1 MHKIITAFQRFYVTI
16 MIAIVG
22 RALVAAS
29 RTDEEIRWELSGM
42 PEGSLLRMT
51 VAAGPQFTIQVQQN
65 GTLSLVKGDNLRPD
79 LCIRFKHISLAFLV
93 FSFQEGTA
101 RAFAN
106 ERMVVD
112 GDVSQGI
119 RLIRCL
125 NKMEAIILPRL
136 IARLAVKRYP
146 DISFTEKVSK
156 AARVYGLVAR
166 HLILGR

>member
-1 MHKIITAFQRFYVTI
+1 MQKVIAGFQRLYVAI
-16 MIAIVG
+16 MMAIVG
-22 RALVAAS
+22 RALVGAS
-29 RTDEEIRWELSGM
+29 RADEEIRQEFSGM
-42 PEGSLLRMT
+42 PEGSLLQMT
-51 VAAGPQFTIQVQQN
+51 VTAGPGFTIQVQHN
-65 GTLSLVKGDNLRPD
+65 GMLSLVKGENLKPD

-101 RAFAN
+101 QAFAN

-125 NKMEAIILPRL
+125 NKMEAIILPRF

-146 DISFTEKVSK
+146 RIGFTEKVSK